1 MKSYTLMFA
10 LAAAL
15 SATAA
20 PARAQDAERQ
30 RAEDAIAFFDKYER
44 GVKDLHKFGDLI
56 AELADTQHPLAAAR
70 VGEVLEKARDVDR
83 QMMAADVLAEFR
95 KTPEA
100 RQAAAEQ
107 LLAALDRDGYEFPAK
122 DSIINSLGLL
132 EYRPAVDPLLA
143 FMKKHKDPWLL
154 LAVVRAF
161 GRIGDRKVLPVLLA
175 MWDEKGQGYGW
186 DGVSVTVDTGTAGDA
201 DQRAAEAQGQAQ
213 SGMMGKGRA
222 SSLYKVFIQELM
234 RTVQKLTGDKDIDE
248 ADKLYDWMV
257 AHRVE
262 LEAEG
267 VEIPQ
272 RKETK
277 KKDKEKDKEK
287 DK

>member
-1 MKSYTLMFA
+1 MKTFTLMLA

-15 SATAA
+15 AA
-20 PARAQDAERQ
+20 PGSRAQAQDTETQ
-30 RAEDAIAFFDKYER
+30 RALDAIAFFDKHEKSQ
-44 GVKDLHKFGDLI
+44 KDLHKFGDLL
-56 AELADTQHPLAAAR
+56 AELGDTQHPLAAAR

-95 KTPEA
+95 KTPQA
-100 RQAAAEQ
+100 REAAAAQ
-107 LLAALDRDGYEFPAK
+107 LLAALDRDGYEFPAM
-122 DSIINSLGLL
+122 DSIINSIGLL

-143 FMKKHKDPWLL
+143 FMKKHRDPWLL

-257 AHRVE
+257 AHRAE

-267 VEIPQ
+267 VEIPE

-277 KKDKEKDKEK
+277 KKDKEKEK
-287 DK
+287 